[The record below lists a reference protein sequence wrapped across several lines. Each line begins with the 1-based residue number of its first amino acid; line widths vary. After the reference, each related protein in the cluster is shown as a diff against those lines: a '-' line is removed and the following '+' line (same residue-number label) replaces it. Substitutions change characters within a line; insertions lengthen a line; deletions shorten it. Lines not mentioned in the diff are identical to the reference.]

1 MFDLTGK
8 TALVTGASGGL
19 GGAIARALHD
29 QGAIVALS
37 GTRRDALAALAAE
50 LETNVHV
57 FPCDLAHKA
66 ATEALVPA
74 AEAAMGSIDILV
86 NNAGVTRDNLFMRM
100 KDEEWDQRSRRQSH
114 RRLSSLPRLP
124 QGHDAQASWAH
135 YRDQLDRWGD
145 RQCGPGQLCGLEGG
159 NDRHV

>member
-29 QGAIVALS
+29 RGAVVGLS

-57 FPCDLAHKA
+57 FPCDLAIKPRRKRWFPPPKPRW
-66 ATEALVPA
+66 EASTSLSTMPA
-74 AEAAMGSIDILV
+74 
-86 NNAGVTRDNLFMRM
+86 
-100 KDEEWDQRSRRQSH
+100 
-114 RRLSSLPRLP
+114 
-124 QGHDAQASWAH
+124 
-135 YRDQLDRWGD
+135 
-145 RQCGPGQLCGLEGG
+145 
-159 NDRHV
+159 